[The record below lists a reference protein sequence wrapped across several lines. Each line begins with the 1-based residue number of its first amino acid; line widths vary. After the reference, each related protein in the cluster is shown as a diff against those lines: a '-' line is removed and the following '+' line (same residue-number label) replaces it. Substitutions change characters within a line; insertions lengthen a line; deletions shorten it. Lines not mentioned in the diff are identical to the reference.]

1 MNDRK
6 MSIPSSRVG
15 SATRRRN
22 PMYGLNHKALREEAI
37 VRKREITRMKNEFWD
52 STSKYF
58 DRLSMQNERFEVWN
72 SDEMAKK
79 SEEAFRKAKMAETR
93 RSNLLGRRT
102 KLRNKLEAEESRDLA
117 NIRKIPVGTQ
127 KSLKSVREEYEKMK
141 VKRMEE
147 QQKEAEEKMLQHW
160 RINNPEYRQVQCQKR
175 YEMVQKAWD
184 EQRIE
189 KEKAEDAEKR
199 AEEIRIRVEAEKT
212 LRKESEEKE
221 AQREKERQI
230 QAWKEV
236 IVQQIGA
243 LKERR
248 GEEEKAKRLLAEEQ
262 ERAKK
267 MEEVAMKRKKIED
280 KRKMQDLREFLSR
293 QHRLKLLAKTSQIQK
308 DLEED
313 KRLLEEVT
321 AFSQVQNEQEIK
333 EREEKNQRLTWLKE
347 VIDLQKAEEAKRQ
360 KQMEML
366 FSEEAE
372 KMWNKQE
379 AVWQKEAEA
388 RKHLMDDVLDGLK
401 EQIRVKVQGIVKWNY
416 FLFAPFS
423 IPFFL
428 SFCLHRKRP

>member
-1 MNDRK
+1 
-6 MSIPSSRVG
+6 MSIQSSRVG
-15 SATRRRN
+15 SASRRRN
-22 PMYGLNHKALREEAI
+22 HMFGLNHKALREEAI
-37 VRKREITRMKNEFWD
+37 VRKREIGRMKNEFWD
-52 STSKYF
+52 STAKYF
-58 DRLSMQNERFEVWN
+58 DRLHTQNERFSLWN

-79 SEEAFRKAKMAETR
+79 SEEAFRKSKMAETR

-102 KLRNKLEAEESRDLA
+102 KLRNKLEAEESRDLE
-117 NIRKIPVGTQ
+117 NIRKIPVGAQ

-141 VKRMEE
+141 MKRMEE

-184 EQRIE
+184 EQRVE
-189 KEKAEDAEKR
+189 KEKAENAEKR

-212 LRKESEEKE
+212 LRKDSEEKE
-221 AQREKERQI
+221 SQREKERQI

-248 GEEEKAKRLLAEEQ
+248 SEEEKTKRILAEEQ
-262 ERAKK
+262 EREKK

-280 KRKMQDLREFLSR
+280 KRKMQDLREFLTR

-321 AFSQVQNEQEIK
+321 AFSQAQNEQDIK
-333 EREEKNQRLTWLKE
+333 ERLEKNQRLTWLKE
-347 VIDLQKAEEAKRQ
+347 VIDLQKSEEAKRQ

-372 KMWNKQE
+372 KMWHKQE
-379 AVWQKEAEA
+379 AVWQKEQEA

-401 EQIRVKVQGIVKWNY
+401 EQIRVKVQGRIIY
-416 FLFAPFS
+416 FVSTSLF
-423 IPFFL
+423 I
-428 SFCLHRKRP
+428 